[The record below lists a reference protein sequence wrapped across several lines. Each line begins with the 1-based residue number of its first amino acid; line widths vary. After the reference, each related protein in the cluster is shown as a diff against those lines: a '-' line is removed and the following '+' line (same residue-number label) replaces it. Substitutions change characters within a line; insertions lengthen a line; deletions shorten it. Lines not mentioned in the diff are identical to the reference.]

1 MRTDILN
8 TPLEIMNLDQQK
20 CPKIFSHGLLPLCSR
35 CCFEVFKF
43 NKLASY
49 STLGVT
55 LLAIIFVSPQSS
67 LCCVGFTLV
76 EFEANNEE

>member
-1 MRTDILN
+1 MRTNILN
-8 TPLEIMNLDQQK
+8 TPLEVIILVQE
-20 CPKIFSHGLLPLCSR
+20 KILKNFLQLLPLCSR